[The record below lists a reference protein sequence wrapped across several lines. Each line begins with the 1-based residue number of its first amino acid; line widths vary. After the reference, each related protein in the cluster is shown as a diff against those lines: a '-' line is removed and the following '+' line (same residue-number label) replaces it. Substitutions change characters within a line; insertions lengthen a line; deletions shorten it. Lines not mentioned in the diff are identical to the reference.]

1 MGVESLKAYGRMEH
15 GRMESESSLKVLVC
29 VIGTVR
35 GGVDA
40 WRSLIKH
47 VLQPLNAD
55 LALFTSRT
63 EKTILHE
70 VAKYDWSFDDPDWT
84 TELQR
89 ICRECGLSEN
99 AWHESARR
107 TSYESLWGGV
117 DLDGNT
123 LKGSGMLI
131 MILRDMLLSK
141 LSTLNTYD
149 KIIITRSDHLYFFNH
164 PQISNV
170 DVEIPIGEDWWGI
183 TDRHHVVDS
192 SIIETYLCIVKW
204 WMQNINIVENSITKH
219 HNPEQLLAL
228 YFKTLSFK
236 VERTPRCMAS
246 VSLKDDFT
254 RWKVATVLVPGF
266 AALYFKYPHEYFSHI
281 RSGKK
286 RLFGRRVKYTN
297 NFANKHQ

>member
-1 MGVESLKAYGRMEH
+1 MDEKP
-15 GRMESESSLKVLVC
+15 KVIVV
-29 VIGTVR
+29 VIGTIR

-40 WRSLIKH
+40 WNSLIKH

-89 ICRECGLSEN
+89 ICRECGLHEN
-99 AWHESARR
+99 AWHNSAKR

-117 DLDGNT
+117 VLDGQL
-123 LKGSGMLI
+123 LKGSGTLI
-131 MILRDMLLSK
+131 MILRDMLLTK
-141 LSTLNTYD
+141 LSVLKQYD
-149 KIIITRSDHLYFFNH
+149 KIIITRSDHMYFFDH
-164 PQISNV
+164 PQLTDADI
-170 DVEIPIGEDWWGI
+170 DIPLGEDWWGI

-204 WMQNINIVENSITKH
+204 WMQNIDFVEKYIERH
-219 HNPEQLLAL
+219 HNPEQLFAIF
-228 YFKTLSFK
+228 FKTLSLNIL
-236 VERTPRCMAS
+236 RSPRCMVS
-246 VSLKDDFT
+246 VALKEDFT

-266 AALYFKYPHEYFSHI
+266 DDLYLKYPHEYFSHI
-281 RSGKK
+281 RTSKK

-297 NFANKHQ
+297 NFENLHQ

>member
-1 MGVESLKAYGRMEH
+1 MDEKP
-15 GRMESESSLKVLVC
+15 KVIVV
-29 VIGTVR
+29 VIGTIR

-40 WRSLIKH
+40 WNSLIKH

-89 ICRECGLSEN
+89 ICRECGLHEN
-99 AWHESARR
+99 AWHNSAKR

-117 DLDGNT
+117 VLDGQL
-123 LKGSGMLI
+123 LKGSGTLI
-131 MILRDMLLSK
+131 MILRDMLLTK
-141 LSTLNTYD
+141 LSVLKQYD
-149 KIIITRSDHLYFFNH
+149 KIIITRSDHMYFFDH
-164 PQISNV
+164 PQLTDADI
-170 DVEIPIGEDWWGI
+170 DIPLGEDWWGT

-204 WMQNINIVENSITKH
+204 WMQNIDFVEKYIERH
-219 HNPEQLLAL
+219 HNPEQLFAIF
-228 YFKTLSFK
+228 FKTLSLNIL
-236 VERTPRCMAS
+236 RSPRCMVS
-246 VSLKDDFT
+246 VALKEDFT

-266 AALYFKYPHEYFSHI
+266 DDLYLKYPHEYFSHI
-281 RSGKK
+281 RTSKK

-297 NFANKHQ
+297 NFENLHQ